1 MAMDIITIR
10 SRKNQRR
17 EHKSMGEVKEENKID
32 IISMLGT
39 FYKTIKKFWLFM
51 LILVL
56 VSVGIYYLYAR
67 IQYQPV
73 YQSEATFSVNTSG
86 STTLGSGNL
95 VSEQVKESLPYI
107 MNSDVMKNMI
117 MDDLGLT
124 WFPAKIQLE
133 SKESVNMFTVRVTAN
148 DAQTSYTVLQS
159 LLKKCPSASVYVLGK
174 IELEILDDSGMPSA
188 PVNGYGSI
196 KNLIVGAVGGIVLS
210 CVFAL
215 AYTLTNR
222 TIQNE
227 EDFRKYLSISCISKV
242 PFITFKKRRKQID
255 KHIHIHNDKVGYG
268 FIEAFR
274 TIRTRVEREMDR
286 IGGSAILVTS
296 SIPGEG
302 KSTIASNIALS
313 LAETGN
319 SVVLVD
325 LDLRNP
331 SLESVLGLEEEKD
344 NGVAELLEKKKTLE
358 EVLRYEEG
366 WDLWM
371 ITGGAVKSDPTK
383 LLNSNAVSRLVTV
396 LKEQFDYVVLDT
408 PPAAMLADAA
418 AIARSADCAL
428 YVVRQDVAR
437 IERIAEG
444 IDALTMAHLPII
456 GAVLNSFE
464 GSLGNYGGYQYGR
477 YGHYGAYS
485 KQQSNSEYVEMEEE

>member
-1 MAMDIITIR
+1 
-10 SRKNQRR
+10 
-17 EHKSMGEVKEENKID
+17 MGELKEENKID
-32 IISMLGT
+32 IISALGT
-39 FYKTIKKFWLFM
+39 FFKTIKKFWLVN
-51 LILVL
+51 LIAVL
-56 VSVGIYYLYAR
+56 VIAGGYYLYAR
-67 IQYQPV
+67 LQYQPE

-86 STTLGSGNL
+86 NTTLGSSNL
-95 VSEQVKESLPYI
+95 ASEQVKESLPYI

-117 MDDLGLT
+117 MDELGLT
-124 WFPAKIQLE
+124 WFPASIQFE
-133 SKESVNMFTVRVTAN
+133 SKESVNMFTVRVTAT

-159 LLKKCPSASVYVLGK
+159 LLNNCPSASVYVLGK
-174 IELEILDDSGMPSA
+174 IQLEILDDSGMPSV

-196 KNLIVGAVGGIVLS
+196 KNLIIGALGGVFLCCI
-210 CVFAL
+210 FAL
-215 AYTLTNR
+215 VYILTNH
-222 TIQNE
+222 TIQTE
-227 EDFRKYLSISCISKV
+227 EDFKKYLSISCISKV

-286 IGGSAILVTS
+286 MDGSAILVTS

-302 KSTIASNIALS
+302 KSTIASNLALS

-331 SLESVLGLEEEKD
+331 SLARVLGLKEEKD
-344 NGVAELLEKKKTLE
+344 NGVAEFLEKKKTLE

-383 LLNSNAVSRLVTV
+383 LLSSNEVSRLVAM
-396 LKEQFDYVVLDT
+396 LKEQFDYAVLDT

-418 AIARSADCAL
+418 TIARSADCAL

-444 IDALTMAHLPII
+444 IDALTMTHLPII

-464 GSLGNYGGYQYGR
+464 GSFGNYGGYQYGR
-477 YGHYGAYS
+477 YGYYGAHS
-485 KQQSNSEYVEMEEE
+485 KQNYEYVEMEDE